1 MKVLLYT
8 DHQYPA
14 QRNEGTGLHPREY
27 PSGSGYHLHDLLAR
41 GLAEEGHEVFYNP
54 RQGAACSLPSG
65 VTLVADLPLNVDVC
79 HSLTGPP
86 GFATPVLEFSARHG
100 KACLLT
106 CHMLREGTTSA
117 TNWIFVSKSLARLH
131 GSNRVVLNGLDP
143 DDYIFSET
151 KQDYFLFMGTMD
163 KAIDKGLDRALALSR
178 SEGFPLVVAGTARS
192 YERIRYVADL
202 CAAAGAEYIGDVRG
216 PQKAELIAGARAV
229 LFPSRL
235 NEGCPLVIL
244 EAMLSGTPVISSDR
258 GGSAEIVTPETGVL
272 CASDDEWG
280 PALNRLSEI
289 SPLRCREIG
298 VEKYHYRRMVTDY
311 LREYRCELEST
322 QNKSSAAF

>member
-14 QRNEGTGLHPREY
+14 QGNESTGLHPRQY

-54 RQGAACSLPSG
+54 LQGAACSLPPG
-65 VTLVADLPLNVDVC
+65 VTLVSDLPEDVDVC
-79 HSLTGPP
+79 HALTGPP
-86 GFATPVLEFSARHG
+86 GFSDPVLEFSARHG
-100 KACLLT
+100 KACVLT
-106 CHMLREGTTSA
+106 CHMLREGMPSSA
-117 TNWIFVSKSLARLH
+117 NWIFVSKALARVH
-131 GSNRVVLNGLDP
+131 GSDRVVLNGLDP

-163 KAIDKGLDRALALSR
+163 KAIDKGLGLALALSR
-178 SEGFPLVVAGTARS
+178 REGFRLVVAGTARS
-192 YERIRYVADL
+192 YEPIRYVGEL
-202 CAAAGAEYIGDVRG
+202 CAGAGAEYVGDVRG
-216 PQKAELIAGARAV
+216 MQKAELLAGARAV

-244 EAMLSGTPVISSDR
+244 EAMLSGTPVISSNR

-272 CASDDEWG
+272 CATDDEWG

-289 SPLRCREIG
+289 SPRRCREIG
-298 VEKYHYRRMVTDY
+298 AGKYHYRRMANDY
-311 LREYRCELEST
+311 LREYRRELERT
-322 QNKSSAAF
+322 QN

>member
-1 MKVLLYT
+1 MKILLYT

-14 QRNEGTGLHPREY
+14 KGHEGSGLHPRQY

-54 RQGAACSLPSG
+54 RQGAACSLPPG
-65 VTLVADLPLNVDVC
+65 VTLVSDLPRDVEVC
-79 HSLTGPP
+79 HALTGPP
-86 GFATPVLEFSARHG
+86 GFSDPVVEFSARHG

-106 CHMLREGTTSA
+106 CHMLREGIASSA
-117 TNWIFVSKSLARLH
+117 NWVFVSESLARVH
-131 GSNRVVLNGLDP
+131 GSDRVVLNGLDP

-163 KAIDKGLDRALALSR
+163 KAIDKGLDLALALSR
-178 SEGFPLVVAGTARS
+178 SEGFRLVVAGTARS
-192 YERIRYVADL
+192 YEPIRHVAEL
-202 CAAAGAEYIGDVRG
+202 CAAAGAQYVGDVRG
-216 PQKAELIAGARAV
+216 MQKAELVAGARAV

-244 EAMLSGTPVISSDR
+244 EAMLSGTPVISSIC

-272 CASDDEWG
+272 CAADHEWG
-280 PALNRLSEI
+280 PALNRLSAI
-289 SPLRCREIG
+289 SPRRCREIG
-298 VEKYHYRRMVTDY
+298 VEKYHYRRMVCDY
-311 LREYRCELEST
+311 LREYTRELESA
-322 QNKSSAAF
+322 QN